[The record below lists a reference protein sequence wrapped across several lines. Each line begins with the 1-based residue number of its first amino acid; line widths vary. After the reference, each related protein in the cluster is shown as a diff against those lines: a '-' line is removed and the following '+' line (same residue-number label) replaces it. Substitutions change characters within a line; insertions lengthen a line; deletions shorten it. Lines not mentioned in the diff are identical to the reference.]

1 MSFILENISKNV
13 NGETHLADINLEIE
27 KGSFNVLLG
36 PTLSGKTTLLRLIA
50 GLDRPTGGRM
60 LMNGKDLSSVPVW
73 ERNVAMVYQQFI
85 NYPHLNVYENIAFPL
100 RRAKMSSPEI
110 DRKVRSIAD
119 LLQISPLLLRKPL
132 ELSGGQQQR
141 TALARSLVKGTD
153 LLLMDEPLINLDYKL
168 REQIREDFKNIFVE
182 NDNSIIIYST
192 TDPMEPLLLG
202 GQVVILNEG
211 RQLQAGP
218 THNCYRNPATE
229 EVAQVFND
237 PAMNMIDGIIENSSV
252 VLGKVISVP
261 VADHLK
267 ALKDGEYRFGLRASD
282 IFLKQQAKDDIELSA
297 TTELGEI
304 SGSETF
310 IHVSHNRVSWVIQ
323 EFGIHGH
330 TLGEQILTYF
340 NSRNLFVFDT
350 EGVLVA
356 VPEQSTAFSPVY

>member
-1 MSFILENISKNV
+1 
-13 NGETHLADINLEIE
+13 
-27 KGSFNVLLG
+27 
-36 PTLSGKTTLLRLIA
+36 
-50 GLDRPTGGRM
+50 
-60 LMNGKDLSSVPVW
+60 
-73 ERNVAMVYQQFI
+73 
-85 NYPHLNVYENIAFPL
+85 
-100 RRAKMSSPEI
+100 MSSPEI